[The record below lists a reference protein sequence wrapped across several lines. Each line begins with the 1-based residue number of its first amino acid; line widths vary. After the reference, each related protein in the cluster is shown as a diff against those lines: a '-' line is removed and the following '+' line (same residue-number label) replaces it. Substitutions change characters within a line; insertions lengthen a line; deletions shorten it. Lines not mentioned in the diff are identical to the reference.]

1 MSELADSRALP
12 RNKTGK
18 FQKAAT
24 AASSVAQMVSKAGG
38 GGDSPTLGLGRDI
51 LEAVSADVKLDEDR
65 SPGSTPAA
73 AAATLDVGGGRPDPD
88 PGRTSPPGRTGTA
101 AKDPLGSSLFSMAAL
116 MRPSVTASGA
126 TKGPGSSAVAS
137 VTSSL
142 SPDLGHPGLLPP
154 HPGLSASALLAN
166 LNSSLQLGQVFFR
179 FGRLQ
184 YTAFFLRELPL
195 MTPTKFL
202 FFFTP

>member
-1 MSELADSRALP
+1 MILSVRSFLP
-12 RNKTGK
+12 QMTTGK

-38 GGDSPTLGLGRDI
+38 GGGDSPSLGLGRDI

-65 SPGSTPAA
+65 SPGSTPTA
-73 AAATLDVGGGRPDPD
+73 AAATLDGGPD
-88 PGRTSPPGRTGTA
+88 PGRTTPTPSRTGTAA

-126 TKGPGSSAVAS
+126 AKGPGSSAAAVAS

-142 SPDLGHPGLLPP
+142 SPDLGHPGLLPPP

-166 LNSSLQLGQVFFR
+166 LNSSLQLGQVFLALGGFDNH
-179 FGRLQ
+179 FS
-184 YTAFFLRELPL
+184 
-195 MTPTKFL
+195 
-202 FFFTP
+202 